1 MPIPDF
7 QSVILP
13 VLRLS
18 AEGEIKLS
26 NAVKRIS
33 DEFELTE
40 EERNELTSGR
50 RQSKI
55 LNRVSW
61 SVTYLV
67 AAGLVTRP
75 RYGHFVITERGK
87 SILNDPPQR
96 IDKAYL
102 SQFKEFNEY
111 MSTDN
116 KDDSSLENG
125 NEDQSQATPED
136 RMGAA
141 FEEFSANLQNE
152 LLEQIQEISPKA
164 FERLIIDV
172 MKNMGYGAKGL
183 AVWTGK
189 VGDGGIDGIIKE
201 DALGLDVVYL
211 QAKRYKNSVGVNEI
225 REFIGALDV
234 KGASATKGVLIT
246 TGSFPKSARDVA
258 EQSQKSIILIDGK
271 ELTRLMVLYGVAV
284 RVDSTFV
291 ISRVDK
297 DYLDQLEFLDIN
309 NQIEI
314 RSTFNVST

>member
-40 EERNELTSGR
+40 EERNELTPSGAQR
-50 RQSKI
+50 KI

-67 AAGLVTRP
+67 AAELVTRP

-87 SILNDPPQR
+87 SILSDPPQR

-102 SQFKEFNEY
+102 SKFKEFNEY
-111 MSTDN
+111 MSNDD
-116 KDDSSLENG
+116 KDSDAIENM
-125 NEDQSQATPED
+125 NEDQSQATPEE

-164 FERLIIDV
+164 FEKLIIDV
-172 MKNMGYGAKGL
+172 MRNMDYGDKGT

-189 VGDGGIDGIIKE
+189 VGDGGIDGFIKE
-201 DALGLDVVYL
+201 DALGLDVIYL

-234 KGASATKGVLIT
+234 RGASATKGVLIT

-271 ELTRLMVLYGVAV
+271 ELTRLMVHYGVAV
-284 RVDSTFV
+284 RVVSTFV
-291 ISRVDK
+291 ISRVDI
-297 DYLDQLEFLDIN
+297 DYLDQLQFLDIK
-309 NQIEI
+309 
-314 RSTFNVST
+314 

>member
-7 QSVILP
+7 QSIILP

-18 AEGEIKLS
+18 AEGEIKLAD
-26 NAVKRIS
+26 AVGRLS

-40 EERNELTSGR
+40 EERGELTSGG
-50 RQSKI
+50 RQRKI

-67 AAGLVTRP
+67 AAELVMRP

-87 SILNDPPQR
+87 SVLKESPQR
-96 IDKAYL
+96 IDWAYL

-111 MSTDN
+111 MSSDN
-116 KDDSSLENG
+116 KDSSALEDT
-125 NEDQSQATPED
+125 NEDQSQITPEE

-141 FEEFSANLQNE
+141 FEEFSVNLQNE

-164 FERLIIDV
+164 FEKLIIDV
-172 MKNMGYGAKGL
+172 MKNMGYGDKGTT
-183 AVWTGK
+183 VWTGK

-211 QAKRYKNSVGVNEI
+211 QAKRYNKNNSVGVNEI
-225 REFIGALDV
+225 REFIGALDLR
-234 KGASATKGVLIT
+234 GASATKGVLIT
-246 TGSFPKSARDVA
+246 TGSFPKSARDIA

-271 ELTRLMVLYGVAV
+271 ELTRLMVHYGVAV
-284 RVDSTFV
+284 RMDSTFV
-291 ISRVDK
+291 INRIDK
-297 DYLDQLEFLDIN
+297 DYLDQLEFRI
-309 NQIEI
+309 
-314 RSTFNVST
+314 